1 MNKTLSK
8 DDVGQLINTIKFL
21 NGLKLG
27 DGDYVF
33 KSYQKDDNKIVFV
46 SKNGNEEKI
55 SIGEI
60 KVKSDKTDNSTNN
73 VANVTTN
80 VTNAQSG
87 GKFYSDSTLAGLTEI
102 EEIKQSGGN
111 VYTDSSSVVHKTFLK
126 SKSKKHSKK
135 DFSSTSSAMM
145 GGFNNNFDSE
155 TSSVNPQMFNMLGG
169 GDDKKS
175 DMFSSTSSL
184 KGGMIGGGNFSETSS
199 INPQILG
206 GNFSETSSLNP
217 QMLGGNFSETSSLNP
232 QMLGGNYSETSSFN
246 PRMTGAPVSETS
258 SLNPKM
264 LGGKIPISD
273 TSSDIVGGMIGG
285 GSETLDSISELK
297 SRKNADLNIF
307 RKQNGGGVDQT
318 KLNLRKMGIHS
329 SSTSSLCE

>member
-8 DDVGQLINTIKFL
+8 DDVSQLINTIKFL

-60 KVKSDKTDNSTNN
+60 KVKSDRTENTVNN
-73 VANVTTN
+73 VP
-80 VTNAQSG
+80 AQSG

-102 EEIKQSGGN
+102 EEIKQAGGN
-111 VYTDSSSVVHKTFLK
+111 VYTDSSSAVHKTFLK

-145 GGFNNNFDSE
+145 GGFNGINDSE

-169 GDDKKS
+169 ADNKKS
-175 DMFSSTSSL
+175 DMFLSL
-184 KGGMIGGGNFSETSS
+184 
-199 INPQILG
+199 
-206 GNFSETSSLNP
+206 
-217 QMLGGNFSETSSLNP
+217 
-232 QMLGGNYSETSSFN
+232 
-246 PRMTGAPVSETS
+246 
-258 SLNPKM
+258 
-264 LGGKIPISD
+264 
-273 TSSDIVGGMIGG
+273 
-285 GSETLDSISELK
+285 
-297 SRKNADLNIF
+297 
-307 RKQNGGGVDQT
+307 
-318 KLNLRKMGIHS
+318 IHI
-329 SSTSSLCE
+329 